1 MRTRAT
7 LLFRPRKSRF
17 VVWSFR
23 SEQEPASFASGQ
35 TSASKAAVSKWSLTA
50 WLGMF
55 GRQGMRLR
63 CASAAPCRCANH
75 HHRHTL
81 PATRN
86 NLGALEIR
94 GRDFVEAKMPPSNAF
109 IGRPLATFRTRQR
122 EGVLR
127 DLWRTGH
134 AGRAHVHAG
143 SEGRRPR
150 RRGHRGC
157 ADWQGEDGVR
167 RPRAQAVTVDCI

>member
-1 MRTRAT
+1 MT
-7 LLFRPRKSRF
+7 LKYTDTSHPLSSIAQGAIHTMICEYISEGAAGENPRDAFVPAEESRF

-50 WLGMF
+50 WLLGVF

-94 GRDFVEAKMPPSNAF
+94 GRDFVEAKMPPSH
-109 IGRPLATFRTRQR
+109 RTLSS
-122 EGVLR
+122 EAL
-127 DLWRTGH
+127 GH
-134 AGRAHVHAG
+134 FPKHANEKE
-143 SEGRRPR
+143 S
-150 RRGHRGC
+150 
-157 ADWQGEDGVR
+157 
-167 RPRAQAVTVDCI
+167 

>member
-1 MRTRAT
+1 MTLARADMTLKYTDTSHPLSSIAQGAIHTMICEYISEGAAGENRTRAT
-7 LLFRPRKSRF
+7 LLFRPRKSRL

-75 HHRHTL
+75 HTL
-81 PATRN
+81 PLTTWDAWN
-86 NLGALEIR
+86 SC
-94 GRDFVEAKMPPSNAF
+94 RDFVEAKCLLKVIKKLS
-109 IGRPLATFRTRQR
+109 
-122 EGVLR
+122 
-127 DLWRTGH
+127 
-134 AGRAHVHAG
+134 
-143 SEGRRPR
+143 SEGPWPLSE
-150 RRGHRGC
+150 H
-157 ADWQGEDGVR
+157 AKEKES
-167 RPRAQAVTVDCI
+167 